1 MEKRDPLDI
10 ASDNVRSEHE
20 RHPGSTVFVVSNRP
34 LVPEEA
40 RKQTS
45 SDDYENLGEL
55 PNSYGQPIL
64 FGMARDPQTLFVYW
78 EIDWKKLFADKPP
91 VDRKAYLFVTS
102 ADGSEKIRVAVEPL
116 ERNHLVAVSQT
127 RTTYRIEL
135 GYYEPGENWRSVIT
149 ADSIPIPPNDVSKSG
164 NVEVAT
170 IPFHLSFHQI
180 IEALRGVKFD
190 PEALST
196 MIARLQ
202 KALDDS
208 GAGAMPQLE
217 GDALR
222 AIESTLT
229 EKHAIERSRLRNAK
243 ESFVARDKIDSIL
256 SSGPSSR

>member
-1 MEKRDPLDI
+1 M
-10 ASDNVRSEHE
+10 
-20 RHPGSTVFVVSNRP
+20 
-34 LVPEEA
+34 
-40 RKQTS
+40 
-45 SDDYENLGEL
+45 
-55 PNSYGQPIL
+55 
-64 FGMARDPQTLFVYW
+64 
-78 EIDWKKLFADKPP
+78 
-91 VDRKAYLFVTS
+91 
-102 ADGSEKIRVAVEPL
+102 
-116 ERNHLVAVSQT
+116 
-127 RTTYRIEL
+127 
-135 GYYEPGENWRSVIT
+135 
-149 ADSIPIPPNDVSKSG
+149 SKSG

-243 ESFVARDKIDSIL
+243 ESFVAGDKIDSIL